1 MNETMTLNELR
12 VRTLQ
17 AVLLRQRALASG
29 LARRAK
35 DIREA
40 TAGQRGAWP
49 CVQDLVDFL
58 AGQVLPYASAEEG
71 HHLRGRPLLPPT
83 ARPSNRHGLRT

>member
-35 DIREA
+35 NIREA

-58 AGQVLPYASAEEG
+58 AGQVMPCASAEVC
-71 HHLRGRPLLPPT
+71 RTPFTRPPAPAT
-83 ARPSNRHGLRT
+83 NCETQ